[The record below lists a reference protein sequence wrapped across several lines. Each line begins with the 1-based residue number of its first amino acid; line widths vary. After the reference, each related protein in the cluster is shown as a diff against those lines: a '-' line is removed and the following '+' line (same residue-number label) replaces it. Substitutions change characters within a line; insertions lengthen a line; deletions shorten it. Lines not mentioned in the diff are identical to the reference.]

1 MTAISLR
8 LRPSGPFGAVGRI
21 MSASPRQRVA
31 VIRDQTQPR
40 AALVGRLT
48 AIAVLAY
55 LFASL
60 VPGSSR
66 PVLAPLTALLVFQAT
81 LSRTVRS
88 AVERVAAVALGVLV
102 ASGLSAMIGFHWW
115 SLAITIAAALAI
127 GSVLR
132 LGEAALEV
140 PISAMLIMSIVDHT
154 SAATARV
161 TDTLIGA
168 GAGLIGGLILSP
180 VRTRSAKE
188 AIDDLSRRLADVL
201 GLIASGVAEGTARD
215 QAGHWLSQ
223 ARELGR
229 EIERV
234 DRALAEAEDSARLN
248 PRTLGLPPAT
258 PPLRGGL
265 EMLEHASVIIR
276 GLARCIADE
285 SRLHGDESTALRA
298 DTRKN
303 LADALGQFAAALR
316 AHGRL
321 VWTEGAADH
330 LLAEAG
336 LESQLAAAGQALDRL
351 NGTLLATP
359 AEQPAA
365 WPLRGELLVH
375 LDRLRQELEV
385 EDLAD
390 GGRDVRWRVGRADP
404 VPRGRIPAVASS
416 VRPVA
421 EKVRPVASR
430 VRRARPARAPDRS
443 PPGPRQP
450 GTNRTRRPGHGRPRV
465 R

>member
-8 LRPSGPFGAVGRI
+8 LRPGLPLGAVGRV
-21 MSASPRQRVA
+21 MSASPRQGVA
-31 VIRDQTQPR
+31 IVRHQAQPK

-140 PISAMLIMSIVDHT
+140 PISAMLILSIVDHT

-180 VRTRSAKE
+180 VRTQSAKE
-188 AIDDLSRRLADVL
+188 AIDDLSRQLADVL
-201 GLIASGVAEGTARD
+201 GLIASGVAEGSARD
-215 QAGHWLSQ
+215 QADHWLSR

-234 DRALAEAEDSARLN
+234 DRALAEAEDSVRLN

-298 DTRKN
+298 DTREN
-303 LADALGQFAAALR
+303 LADALRQFAAALR

-321 VWTEGAADH
+321 VWTEGASDH

-336 LESQLAAAGQALDRL
+336 LESQLAEAGQALDRL
-351 NGTLLATP
+351 NGALLATP
-359 AEQPAA
+359 AAQPAA

-390 GGRDVRWRVGRADP
+390 GGRDVRWRVGRAGP
-404 VPRGRIPAVASS
+404 APRGKIPAVASS

-421 EKVRPVASR
+421 DMVRPVASR
-430 VRRARPARAPDRS
+430 VRSARPSRALDRS
-443 PPGPRQP
+443 LAGRRQA
-450 GTNRTRRPGHGRPRV
+450 GTDRNKRPGHGRSRA

>member
-8 LRPSGPFGAVGRI
+8 LRTGGPLGAVGRV
-21 MSASPRQRVA
+21 MTTSPRQGVA
-31 VIRDQTQPR
+31 IIRHEAQPK

-48 AIAVLAY
+48 ATAVLAY
-55 LFASL
+55 LLASL

-81 LSRTVRS
+81 LTRTARS

-102 ASGLSAMIGFHWW
+102 ASGFSDVIGFHWW
-115 SLAITIAAALAI
+115 SLAITIAAALVI

-140 PISAMLIMSIVDHT
+140 PISAMLILSIVDHT

-168 GAGLIGGLILSP
+168 GAGLIAGLILSP
-180 VRTRSAKE
+180 VRTESAKE
-188 AIDDLSRRLADVL
+188 AIDDLSRRLADLL
-201 GLIASGVAEGTARD
+201 GLIASGVAGGSARD
-215 QAGHWLSQ
+215 QADHWLSR

-234 DRALAEAEDSARLN
+234 DRALAEAEDSVRLN
-248 PRTLGLPPAT
+248 PRTLGLPQPTA
-258 PPLRGGL
+258 PLRGGL

-298 DTRKN
+298 DTREI

-316 AHGRL
+316 AHGRM
-321 VWTEGAADH
+321 VWTEGASDH

-336 LESQLAAAGQALDRL
+336 LESQLAEAGQALDRL
-351 NGTLLATP
+351 NGSLLATP
-359 AEQPAA
+359 AAQPAA

-390 GGRDVRWRVGRADP
+390 GGKDVRWRARRPGPAR
-404 VPRGRIPAVASS
+404 RSRIPAVAGS

-421 EKVRPVASR
+421 DKVRPVAAR
-430 VRRARPARAPDRS
+430 VRRGQPARTAYRS
-443 PPGPRQP
+443 LAGPRQA
-450 GTNRTRRPGHGRPRV
+450 GRDRTRRPGHGRSPSR
-465 R
+465 

>member
-8 LRPSGPFGAVGRI
+8 LPRGGRLGTVSRV
-21 MSASPRQRVA
+21 MTASPRQGAA
-31 VIRDQTQPR
+31 VIRHRAQPR
-40 AALVGRLT
+40 AAIVARLT
-48 AIAVLAY
+48 ATAILAY
-55 LFASL
+55 LLASL

-66 PVLAPLTALLVFQAT
+66 PVLAPLTALLVFQAS

-102 ASGLSAMIGFHWW
+102 ATGLSAAIGFHWW
-115 SLAITIAAALAI
+115 SLAITVAAALTI

-132 LGEAALEV
+132 LGQAALEV
-140 PISAMLIMSIVDHT
+140 PISAMLILSIVDHT

-168 GAGLIGGLILSP
+168 AAGLIAGIVLSP
-180 VRTRSAKE
+180 VRTQPAKE
-188 AIDDLSRRLADVL
+188 AIDDLSGQLADVL
-201 GLIASGVAEGTARD
+201 GLMATGIAEGSALDR
-215 QAGHWLSQ
+215 AEEWLGR

-234 DRALAEAEDSARLN
+234 DHALTEAEDSVRLN

-258 PPLRGGL
+258 AQLRGGL
-265 EMLEHASVIIR
+265 EMLEHTAVIIR

-285 SRLHGDESTALRA
+285 SRLTGGDSTALRA
-298 DTRKN
+298 DTREL
-303 LADALGQFAAALR
+303 LADALRQFAMALR

-321 VWTEGAADH
+321 VWTEAASDQP
-330 LLAEAG
+330 LAAEAG
-336 LESQLAAAGQALDRL
+336 LEPQLTGAAHALDRL
-351 NGTLLATP
+351 NGSLRAAP
-359 AEQPAA
+359 EAGPAA

-390 GGRDVRWRVGRADP
+390 GGKDVRWRARPVSPAPGGRL
-404 VPRGRIPAVASS
+404 PAVAS
-416 VRPVA
+416 RIHPVA
-421 EKVRPVASR
+421 AR
-430 VRRARPARAPDRS
+430 VRRGQPARLARSLAGTRRRRPAARRS
-443 PPGPRQP
+443 
-450 GTNRTRRPGHGRPRV
+450 RPGHPRP
-465 R
+465 